1 MSEMIEFSIYGTQ
14 DNFCDDFQEINE
26 QLAPYNARFVM
37 PSGLGAGIPIDSIIH
52 IFLPFVTEASKLL
65 CLTVVMTF
73 LKCGYQNYMPNL
85 LNTQKK
91 RI

>member
-37 PSGLGAGIPIDSIIH
+37 LSGLGVEYLLIPLFIF
-52 IFLPFVTEASKLL
+52 FLPFVTEAFKTL
-65 CLTVVMTF
+65 C
-73 LKCGYQNYMPNL
+73 
-85 LNTQKK
+85 
-91 RI
+91 